1 MDLMTLLPFFLSL
14 AAVGAVAGVIAGLL
28 GVGGGMVLV
37 PAFYYTFAAL
47 GHDGP
52 QLMQLCVGT
61 SLATILATST
71 RSLRAHAAR
80 GAVDRDFLRG
90 WAPAIAIGAGAGALL
105 ASSLKS
111 DTLTAVFAVLAALAG
126 LWMLLGRKDLRLAD
140 HLPHGPRAWGMGG
153 ALGLASAVMVPIS
166 PSTRLTCPSSLSTHS
181 VPLGPTAGGRVMGP
195 RASSFQT
202 CCPVSA
208 SRASRAPS
216 RDPTKTC
223 SPSWETVGVI
233 GRPVTGACQRSWP
246 VWGSRATTDE
256 LSCGTYTAPSG
267 PTAGDSRIGCFD
279 S

>member
-1 MDLMTLLPFFLSL
+1 MDLMTLLPFFLIL

-37 PAFYYTFAAL
+37 PAFYYIFAAL

-140 HLPHGPRAWGMGG
+140 HLPDGPRAWGMGG
-153 ALGLASAVMVPIS
+153 ALGLASAVMGIGGG
-166 PSTRLTCPSSLSTHS
+166 TFG
-181 VPLGPTAGGRVMGP
+181 VPLMTLHGMAIHRAVGTASGLGLIIAAPATLGFLFTRVENPPPLSIGAVNLPAFALVVAMTLLTTPLGVRLAHGMNPAPLKRAFALFLIAVAANMGRKALG
-195 RASSFQT
+195 
-202 CCPVSA
+202 
-208 SRASRAPS
+208 
-216 RDPTKTC
+216 
-223 SPSWETVGVI
+223 W
-233 GRPVTGACQRSWP
+233 
-246 VWGSRATTDE
+246 
-256 LSCGTYTAPSG
+256 
-267 PTAGDSRIGCFD
+267 
-279 S
+279 